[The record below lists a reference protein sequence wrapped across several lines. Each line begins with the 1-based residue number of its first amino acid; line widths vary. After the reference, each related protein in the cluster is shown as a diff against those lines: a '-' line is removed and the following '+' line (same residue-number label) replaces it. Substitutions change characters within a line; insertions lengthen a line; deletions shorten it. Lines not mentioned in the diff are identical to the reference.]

1 MWKDKVK
8 NRQVLGKKTNEMD
21 KIRKNIREMWAV
33 EQMDG
38 RKEGF

>member
-1 MWKDKVK
+1 MNEDADGKIKV
-8 NRQVLGKKTNEMD
+8 NG
-21 KIRKNIREMWAV
+21 REMCSV